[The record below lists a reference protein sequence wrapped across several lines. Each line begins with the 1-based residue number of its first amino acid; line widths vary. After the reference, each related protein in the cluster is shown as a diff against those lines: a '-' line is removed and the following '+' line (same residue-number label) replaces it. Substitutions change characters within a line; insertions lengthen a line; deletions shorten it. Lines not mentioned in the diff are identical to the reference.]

1 MLFITI
7 TLIATLYIYNVKCD
21 PLTFS
26 ISTGR
31 YSFVIG
37 STFPKNCTQMY
48 LNISFLLNFNIIK
61 RARNKR
67 LAYFVA
73 F

>member
-7 TLIATLYIYNVKCD
+7 THIATLCSAIYNVKCD

-37 STFPKNCTQMY
+37 RTFPKNCTQIH
-48 LNISFLLNFNIIK
+48 LNISGLLNFNILK
-61 RARNKR
+61 RARSLIND
-67 LAYFVA
+67 
-73 F
+73 